1 MIIVGEWLLG
11 TDGVTRPTVSG
22 AVQAADGS
30 LHDVVF
36 LIDSG
41 ADRSVFTAS
50 AVHRLNLPAAP
61 QPPDYHLEGVG
72 GSSAFIFVRTMI
84 ELTCGDGRP
93 ARIRG
98 EYAGFVD
105 PAAADFSILG
115 RDVLDNFDVIQSR
128 RRKQILLL
136 AGNHQYQIAQA

>member
-50 AVHRLNLPAAP
+50 VLQDLNLHAAP
-61 QPPDYHLEGVG
+61 QPTDYRLEGVG
-72 GSSAFIFVRTMI
+72 GSSAFVLVRTMI
-84 ELTCGDGRP
+84 ELTRDDGHP

-98 EYAGFVD
+98 EYAAFVG
-105 PAAADFSILG
+105 PGTEDFSILG

-128 RRKQILLL
+128 RRQQILLL
-136 AGNHQYQIAQA
+136 AGDHQYQVAQA

>member
-1 MIIVGEWLLG
+1 MIIAGEWLLCL
-11 TDGVTRPTVSG
+11 DGVTRPMVRA
-22 AVQAADGS
+22 AVQAADGG
-30 LHDVVF
+30 LHDFLF

-50 AVHRLNLPAAP
+50 VLQHLNLLAVP
-61 QPPDYHLEGVG
+61 QPPDYRLEGVG
-72 GSSAFIFVRTMI
+72 GSSAFILVRTVI

-128 RRKQILLL
+128 RRQQILLL
-136 AGNHQYQIAQA
+136 AGDHQYQVAQA